1 MKKTTDTGRTHT
13 RVCKP
18 CFLAVIRRNTTRR
31 VGLNSSEA
39 KASRVIICKFPVKL
53 PFPVYSGLQRAST
66 SRHIHSDG
74 VPGWPAF
81 HHVRMYRHVFALYSA
96 ALDSDERWLEAR
108 KRKDKATYVR
118 EKTLRSGERLN

>member
-1 MKKTTDTGRTHT
+1 M
-13 RVCKP
+13 
-18 CFLAVIRRNTTRR
+18 
-31 VGLNSSEA
+31 GLEVRSWAENKLNNGNNSSEA
-39 KASRVIICKFPVKL
+39 KASRVIIYKFPVKL

-81 HHVRMYRHVFALYSA
+81 HHVRMCQHVFALYSA
-96 ALDSDERWLEAR
+96 LTTALDSDERWLEAR

>member
-1 MKKTTDTGRTHT
+1 M
-13 RVCKP
+13 
-18 CFLAVIRRNTTRR
+18 LAKW
-31 VGLNSSEA
+31 LNSSEA
-39 KASRVIICKFPVKL
+39 KASRVIIYKFPVKL

-74 VPGWPAF
+74 VPGWLAGWLAGRPAF
-81 HHVRMYRHVFALYSA
+81 HHVRMCQHVFALYSA
-96 ALDSDERWLEAR
+96 LTTAIDSDERWLEAR